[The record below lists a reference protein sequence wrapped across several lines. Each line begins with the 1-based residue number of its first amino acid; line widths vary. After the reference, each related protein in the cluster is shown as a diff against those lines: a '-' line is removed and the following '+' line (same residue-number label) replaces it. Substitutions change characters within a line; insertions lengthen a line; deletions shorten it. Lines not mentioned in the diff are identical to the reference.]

1 MHPRNLPAVD
11 PLAAPDA
18 VAALDALAAGALLVV
33 LLRLDELL
41 PHAAISRVA
50 APAAATVA
58 TNVVC
63 LNVFPSTG
71 PDCRRPGLTRAFPR
85 SDCPEIISSACLA
98 GRGLPVCGHFV
109 AKSRSERSRTVGLPF
124 V

>member
-1 MHPRNLPAVD
+1 MQPRNLPVVD

-18 VAALDALAAGALLVV
+18 PAELAALDAGAAGALLAVL

-58 TNVVC
+58 TNEVC
-63 LNVFPSTG
+63 LTVFPFTG
-71 PDCRRPGLTRAFPR
+71 PDADAQVWQGRSLGQIARRLFRHHVLREEA
-85 SDCPEIISSACLA
+85 CPS
-98 GRGLPVCGHFV
+98 PVT
-109 AKSRSERSRTVGLPF
+109 SLRNRDQNDQ
-124 V
+124 